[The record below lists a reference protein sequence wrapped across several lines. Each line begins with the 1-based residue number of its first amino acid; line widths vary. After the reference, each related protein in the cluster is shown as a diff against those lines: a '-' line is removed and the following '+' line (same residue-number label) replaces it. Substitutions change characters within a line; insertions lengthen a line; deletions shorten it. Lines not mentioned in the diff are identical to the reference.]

1 LKKNCVSANV
11 GAQKLVTLQAKK
23 VMTMET
29 DKELTLM
36 KSRSSQACIRDGY
49 KFYAA
54 GFRQIFRYTWPL
66 AAVFAILSA
75 TASALPVLVSPTLL
89 LPGIGLAL
97 VSVVLLLYVASRQL
111 QKRQLLQ
118 KAELKSAVWLHHLG
132 MVLLVGVVC
141 LFVVSVLAMLT
152 CLPTVIMMAANWQ
165 SQMGIL
171 NGDPSGMPEYV
182 KWLTIAVFLLA
193 GFIQAYVWLT
203 FIGPT
208 YMLRGSIA
216 QREKEKKDFN
226 TKKNTKNEEKALVYR
241 P

>member
-1 LKKNCVSANV
+1 MA
-11 GAQKLVTLQAKK
+11 
-23 VMTMET
+23 
-29 DKELTLM
+29 
-36 KSRSSQACIRDGY
+36 I
-49 KFYAA
+49 
-54 GFRQIFRYTWPL
+54 
-66 AAVFAILSA
+66 VFAILSA
-75 TASALPVLVSPTLL
+75 TASALPVLASPSLL

-97 VSVVLLLYVASRQL
+97 VSVALLLYAASWRL
-111 QKRQLLQ
+111 HKHQLLQ
-118 KAELKSAVWLHHLG
+118 KAEIRPRLWLRHLG
-132 MVLLVGVVC
+132 MVLLVGIFC

-165 SQMGIL
+165 SQMGVL

-216 QREKEKKDFN
+216 QREKERKEFY
-226 TKKNTKNEEKALVYR
+226 TKKNTTNEEKAIVYR

>member
-1 LKKNCVSANV
+1 MEKDNEF
-11 GAQKLVTLQAKK
+11 TL
-23 VMTMET
+23 
-29 DKELTLM
+29 L

-66 AAVFAILSA
+66 AIVFAILSA
-75 TASALPVLVSPTLL
+75 AASALPVLVSPSLL
-89 LPGIGLAL
+89 LAGAALAL
-97 VSVVLLLYVASRQL
+97 
-111 QKRQLLQ
+111 RQLLQ
-118 KAELKSAVWLHHLG
+118 KAEIKPRLWLRHLG
-132 MVLLVGVVC
+132 MVLLVGIFC

-152 CLPTVIMMAANWQ
+152 CLPTFIMMAANWQ
-165 SQMGIL
+165 SQMGVI

-182 KWLTIAVFLLA
+182 RWLTIGVFLLA

-216 QREKEKKDFN
+216 QREIERKEFN
-226 TKKNTKNEEKALVYR
+226 TKKHLNNEEKAIVYR

>member
-1 LKKNCVSANV
+1 
-11 GAQKLVTLQAKK
+11 
-23 VMTMET
+23 MEK
-29 DKELTLM
+29 DNEFTLM
-36 KSRSSQACIRDGY
+36 KSRSCQACIRDGY

-66 AAVFAILSA
+66 AIVFAILSA
-75 TASALPVLVSPTLL
+75 AASALPVLVSPSLL
-89 LPGIGLAL
+89 LAGAALAL
-97 VSVVLLLYVASRQL
+97 VSVVLLLYTASWRL
-111 QKRQLLQ
+111 HKRQLLQ
-118 KAELKSAVWLHHLG
+118 KAEIKPRLWLRHLG
-132 MVLLVGVVC
+132 MVLLVGIFC

-152 CLPTVIMMAANWQ
+152 CLPTFIMMAANWQ
-165 SQMGIL
+165 SQMGVI

-182 KWLTIAVFLLA
+182 RWLTIGVFLLA

-216 QREKEKKDFN
+216 QREIERKEFN
-226 TKKNTKNEEKALVYR
+226 TKKHINNEEKAIVYR